1 MYSVPTSSFSRRPGG
16 ACSVRRVCGR
26 VWSTIGEGFWRRDPE
41 IACAILENLLY
52 IAGKTLRIAS
62 DGLAVIQTVQTGING
77 SDPNRAHMIAGNR
90 GDGVFGNSE
99 IPPVQLECAIVVKV

>member
-1 MYSVPTSSFSRRPGG
+1 MAATLPFAAIGMNPRR
-16 ACSVRRVCGR
+16 AQASNADA
-26 VWSTIGEGFWRRDPE
+26 RRDPE

-52 IAGKTLRIAS
+52 VAGKTLRIAS